1 MEITKK
7 KLKQLI
13 KEEIRFLA
21 KEERKITTHDI
32 VAAYDKD
39 PALIA
44 ILKLV
49 DTKEEIKSY
58 LESVITALNAQSE
71 QADFEESSGNLNN
84 LEMAV
89 LELARDIQ
97 SKKLDFLGDEEH
109 DALQQ
114 KGKL

>member
-21 KEERKITTHDI
+21 KEDRKITTHDI
-32 VAAYDKD
+32 VAAYDED
-39 PALIA
+39 PALTA

-49 DTKEEIKSY
+49 DTKDEIKAY
-58 LESVITALNAQSE
+58 LESVIEALNAQSE
-71 QADFEESSGNLNN
+71 QANFEESSGNLNN

-97 SKKLDFLGDEEH
+97 SKKLDFLDDEEH